1 MSEHEAGRKQALLN
15 LAESALVQ
23 LTGVDDAV
31 MFRFWV
37 PGRIEFLGKHTDYAG
52 GRSLL
57 CAAER
62 GMCVAVAPRQDDRL
76 RVHDAITGDVL
87 DQPMSEHASLEVES
101 QPADWSTYVRT
112 VARRVV
118 RNFPAPLVGAD
129 IALAR
134 VNDIQSRDVYRRAI
148 QTREQLAEYLGTI
161 ENGESFGELA
171 GERGVGT
178 FGGSEDHTAILCAS
192 AGRLAQYA
200 FCPVRL
206 ERTIPFPADHVLVVA
221 TSGVAAEKTGAARER
236 YNRLSTMI
244 VEILDRWQSAT
255 GRRYPSLAAAIDA
268 SPDAADHIRQLLR
281 GEAAGPAGTDRASG
295 PGADAVSR
303 HARFEQF
310 LLESDKLIP
319 AAADALVQDDFVR
332 LGRIVDQS
340 QQAAR
345 MLLGNQIRETSFLAR
360 KARELGA
367 VAASAFGAGFG
378 GSVWALVPE
387 VEAHAFRARWTDA
400 YSAVFP
406 VAAGKSKALLTH
418 SGPGAVELV

>member
-1 MSEHEAGRKQALLN
+1 
-15 LAESALVQ
+15 
-23 LTGVDDAV
+23 
-31 MFRFWV
+31 
-37 PGRIEFLGKHTDYAG
+37 
-52 GRSLL
+52 
-57 CAAER
+57 
-62 GMCVAVAPRQDDRL
+62 
-76 RVHDAITGDVL
+76 
-87 DQPMSEHASLEVES
+87 
-101 QPADWSTYVRT
+101 
-112 VARRVV
+112 
-118 RNFPAPLVGAD
+118 
-129 IALAR
+129 
-134 VNDIQSRDVYRRAI
+134 
-148 QTREQLAEYLGTI
+148 
-161 ENGESFGELA
+161 
-171 GERGVGT
+171 
-178 FGGSEDHTAILCAS
+178 
-192 AGRLAQYA
+192 
-200 FCPVRL
+200 
-206 ERTIPFPADHVLVVA
+206 
-221 TSGVAAEKTGAARER
+221 
-236 YNRLSTMI
+236 MI

-268 SPDAADHIRQLLR
+268 SADAADHIRQLLR

-406 VAAGKSKALLTH
+406 VAAGKSEALLTH